1 MSGRKT
7 TRNSR
12 TKKNTKKN
20 QDDEYHNGNSRDS
33 QSEDPEIQRLLDKIE
48 QLNEAEEAAGK
59 PKSNKRARKNSISEP
74 ANEVQLPVAA
84 SKSSPKGKK
93 ASQSKEDEPV
103 GPLAWQPAET
113 ALLTA
118 LVTGLVPVVKLPA
131 ESRVTNQYKSMQLF

>member
-84 SKSSPKGKK
+84 SKK